1 MELIENLFRWEKI
14 ETFFK
19 NSTIQL
25 FEKIRK
31 EIEEHLLDQSEDTD
45 STDGIFDFLSEFSD
59 KIQSE
64 FACLIDR
71 DSDKKQFLRALTKTF
86 TLLLNTKADTAEKIN
101 EILKIAIKTVIKIW
115 SVNDNDLWR
124 VQLRREVERHG
135 KTVYPLKIKLTLPER
150 KTINT

>member
-45 STDGIFDFLSEFSD
+45 STDGVFDFLSEFSD

-64 FACLIDR
+64 FANLIDR
-71 DSDKKQFLRALTKTF
+71 DSDKKPFLRALTKTF

-115 SVNDNDLWR
+115 SG
-124 VQLRREVERHG
+124 QS
-135 KTVYPLKIKLTLPER
+135 
-150 KTINT
+150 